1 MVVFSITGVLL
12 SKTLN
17 KDTFRMQKQTDC
29 VIVLYTYSP
38 MVEFKG
44 TWHKA
49 FLKIYLYLKL
59 MHLFKIHLNYWVGW
73 VRGII
78 FIISLWKASEPDRNF
93 AYEFQVYRSETHLH
107 FHIFSSLRIEFY
119 LIPKFAFLTNIKV
132 KSTWIGNH
140 ALWLFR
146 RSFHNI
152 F

>member
-1 MVVFSITGVLL
+1 
-12 SKTLN
+12 
-17 KDTFRMQKQTDC
+17 
-29 VIVLYTYSP
+29 
-38 MVEFKG
+38 
-44 TWHKA
+44 
-49 FLKIYLYLKL
+49 

-119 LIPKFAFLTNIKV
+119 LIPKFAFLSNIKV

-140 ALWLFR
+140 ALWSFR

-152 F
+152 FWMTPYSSPVPLLPQSPALTNFYRRGQKCIVFQIHLYTR